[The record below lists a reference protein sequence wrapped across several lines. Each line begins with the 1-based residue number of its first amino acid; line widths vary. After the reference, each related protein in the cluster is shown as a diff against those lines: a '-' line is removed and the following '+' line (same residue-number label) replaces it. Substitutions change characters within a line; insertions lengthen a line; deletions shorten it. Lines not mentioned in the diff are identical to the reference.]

1 MLKYSKHWFE
11 ISALAIDKYE
21 VAPLHFSANF
31 LFLYWDSDLVLYF
44 QHGLGA
50 DVLIW
55 AGSHQLTAYFISFVL
70 LPLWLWAEEEEDM
83 WAPPQASSMWSS
95 AREKAFS
102 SFPLFRLPSYHHLL
116 LLRCTL
122 YNDRSRQ
129 IAMQLSNSIQQYGS
143 SSITIIFDAVLLTF
157 QGIPHSLFELVSSGL
172 SFSYHLTNL
181 SCISFALSLSLFYSR
196 IIPIA
201 RWLVFSACVV
211 LSTTTSCLFALF
223 SFGW

>member
-1 MLKYSKHWFE
+1 MVQDFSSSNRQVWGCSFTFLCKFSFPLLRFRSRFIFATWPWCRYSYLSRITPAH
-11 ISALAIDKYE
+11 S
-21 VAPLHFSANF
+21 
-31 LFLYWDSDLVLYF
+31 LF
-44 QHGLGA
+44 H
-50 DVLIW
+50 
-55 AGSHQLTAYFISFVL
+55 L
-70 LPLWLWAEEEEDM
+70 LCSSSSVTVSRGRGGHVSP
-83 WAPPQASSMWSS
+83 STSMWSS